1 MVNET
6 RPQLTF
12 NSGLVDLDAA
22 DYLYFN
28 LRRPSYVSSDRTQ
41 IGGDLRTAGRNNMSN
56 LVNLA
61 PRNDASKDT
70 DR

>member
-1 MVNET
+1 MVNEI

-22 DYLYFN
+22 DYIYLN

-41 IGGDLRTAGRNNMSN
+41 IWCNLSTIGYNNVLN

-61 PRNDASKDT
+61 PRNDPGKDT
-70 DR
+70 DG